1 MNLFNIIAQLS
12 EIDADVLDRFDSRRA
27 VFNSLGTAAKRTA
40 LAASPLFVGT
50 LFQKA
55 YAGTRS
61 APVDVLNYA
70 LTLELLEADFYRQV
84 IAAGL
89 VPGGAD
95 DTAIRLIKAHEDA
108 HVNYLRTTI
117 SSLGGTPVAGTDT
130 SGVRF
135 RASLLP
141 TTYADQ
147 LKFAQTL
154 EDTGVRAY
162 KGRAPELVGTDLL
175 TAALQIHSVEA
186 RHAAHIRLMRNQLP
200 WISNTDDLTAAP
212 FRSAYT
218 GGTTEATSTSVTLGG
233 TSFGIPAYLASK
245 PSPAENNIYQGGVDT
260 KVGLNITTYF
270 TTPYDAEDAVA
281 AFDEALQ
288 PAEVLDA
295 SRVRGLLA

>member
-1 MNLFNIIAQLS
+1 MNLFNIIAQLA
-12 EIDADVLDRFDSRRA
+12 EADPDVLDRFDSRRA
-27 VFNSLGTAAKRTA
+27 VFSSLGTVAKRTA
-40 LAASPLFVGT
+40 LAASPLFLGA

-55 YAGTRS
+55 YAGTKS
-61 APVDVLNYA
+61 VPVDVLNYA

-84 IAAGL
+84 LAAGL
-89 VPGGAD
+89 VPSGVAD
-95 DTAIRLIKAHEDA
+95 TTIRLIKTHEDA
-108 HVNYLRTTI
+108 HVNYLRTAI
-117 SSLGGTPVAGTDT
+117 NSLGGTPVAGADT

-141 TTYADQ
+141 GTYDEQ
-147 LKFAQTL
+147 LKYAQML
-154 EDTGVRAY
+154 EDLGVRAY

-186 RHAAHIRLMRNQLP
+186 RHAAQIRLLRNQLP
-200 WISNTDDLTAAP
+200 WVSNTDDLATGS

-218 GGTTEATSTSVTLGG
+218 GGTTSSTSTSITLGG
-233 TSFGIPAYLASK
+233 TSFGIPAYLTSK
-245 PSPAENNIYQGGVDT
+245 PSPAENNIYQGAIDA

-288 PAEVLDA
+288 PAEVLDP
-295 SRVRGLLA
+295 SRVPGLLA